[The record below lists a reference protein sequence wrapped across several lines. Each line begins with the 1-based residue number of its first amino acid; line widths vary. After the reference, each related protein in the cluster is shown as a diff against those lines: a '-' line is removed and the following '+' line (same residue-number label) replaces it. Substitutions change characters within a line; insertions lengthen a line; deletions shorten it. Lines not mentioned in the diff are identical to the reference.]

1 MPRSLP
7 ACLLLL
13 LTATLLMTLGCRSEP
28 RGRIEVQE
36 ATRAERESGLIQPT
50 ALIEFSDEVPRA
62 LVQDLSNSPKLADAP
77 RPIVVLMGDINNKTG
92 VVSSDEFELVASR
105 IRSNLI
111 NSSAQD
117 ELVFLERKARVSR
130 LAEREGVVNPD
141 TGTSERALLSAD
153 ETYLLSGDF
162 YRVGRSNTNLYYME
176 FMLVNIQTTELVFSN
191 RYEVK
196 QEN

>member
-1 MPRSLP
+1 MLRTTT
-7 ACLLLL
+7 ALL
-13 LTATLLMTLGCRSEP
+13 LTATLLTLGCQSEP

-62 LVQDLSNSPKLADAP
+62 LVRDLAQSPKLAAAP
-77 RPIVVLMGDINNKTG
+77 RPIVILMGDINNKTG

-111 NSSAQD
+111 NSSAKDQ
-117 ELVFLERKARVSR
+117 LVFLERRARVSR
-130 LAEREGVVNPD
+130 LAEREGVLNPD
-141 TGTSERALLSAD
+141 TGTTERATLSGDA
-153 ETYLLSGDF
+153 TYLLSGDF
-162 YRVGRSNTNLYYME
+162 YRVGRSNTNLYTME
-176 FMLVNIQTTELVFSN
+176 FMLVKIDTTELVFSN
-191 RYEVK
+191 RYDVK

>member
-1 MPRSLP
+1 MPRSVP
-7 ACLLLL
+7 ILLLI
-13 LTATLLMTLGCRSEP
+13 ATLLTLGCKTEP

-36 ATRAERESGLIQPT
+36 ATQAERESGLIQPT

-62 LVQDLSNSPKLADAP
+62 LVQDLYSSPKLADVP

-117 ELVFLERKARVSR
+117 ELVFLERRARVSR

-141 TGTSERALLSAD
+141 TGTSERALLAGD
-153 ETYLLSGDF
+153 ATYLLSGDF

-176 FMLVNIQTTELVFSN
+176 FMLVNIQTTELVFSE
-191 RYEVK
+191 RYDVK